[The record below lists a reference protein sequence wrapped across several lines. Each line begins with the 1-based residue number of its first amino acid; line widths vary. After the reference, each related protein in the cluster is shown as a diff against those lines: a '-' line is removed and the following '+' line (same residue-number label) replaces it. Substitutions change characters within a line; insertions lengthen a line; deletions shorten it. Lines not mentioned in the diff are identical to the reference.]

1 MKTCAGWIEVNLTQ
15 LCIAYTLNNQ
25 LPREALEVVT
35 RVKPLTSF
43 LEKLEQQG
51 WPDFYYPTDIIQDL
65 IGARVVCWFVDDCY
79 GIQKML
85 EQSHGFRVNPDETED
100 FIANPKPSGYRS
112 IHLTGGLSP
121 TTASPETTAATNSP
135 PRSMVCEIQIRTRLQ
150 DAFGQ
155 LTHDFPYKFPTSRP
169 APIIGR
175 WSPRWPNPSPNKT
188 ARHCQSAKSS
198 ARSTSTKNEKAFR
211 PRVGSNP
218 ACRRDCQGSI
228 PTVDGIAQPCGCVR
242 VPEFRN
248 PPPSDFGCR
257 SSVSMGFRLTAR
269 APPASRTL
277 QYLDTVAT
285 LEGRAVDKLAAD
297 ARLFALDREPDL
309 LVR

>member
-1 MKTCAGWIEVNLTQ
+1 MNSSRREGLVGKANRFYLRYSPEVENLRRLVEVNLTQ

-43 LEKLEQQG
+43 LEKLEQLG

-112 IHLTGGLSP
+112 IHLMADFTYDSVTGDDGRHQL
-121 TTASPETTAATNSP
+121 T

-155 LTHDFPYKFPTSRP
+155 LTHDFPYKFPNLAAGTQYRDMVAQMAESLAEQDRAASQIRELVCEAYQHEKHEGFSTDSQP
-169 APIIGR
+169 EPGM
-175 WSPRWPNPSPNKT
+175 SP
-188 ARHCQSAKSS
+188 
-198 ARSTSTKNEKAFR
+198 
-211 PRVGSNP
+211 
-218 ACRRDCQGSI
+218 
-228 PTVDGIAQPCGCVR
+228 R
-242 VPEFRN
+242 VPELD
-248 PPPSDFGCR
+248 SDG
-257 SSVSMGFRLTAR
+257 
-269 APPASRTL
+269 
-277 QYLDTVAT
+277 
-285 LEGRAVDKLAAD
+285 
-297 ARLFALDREPDL
+297 
-309 LVR
+309 